1 MYLKWDEK
9 TITDFSDKNINSLYN
24 EGYVFTRLGKGVM
37 QKTRSV
43 RIDLDKFELT
53 SENKRVLKK
62 VEGLDL
68 QIENLPYKKY
78 DWSVGKLAKNFYDTK
93 FGQGIFSAN
102 KIKELLTEPD
112 KSNFNSLFVYQSPD
126 NSMAG
131 YAICY
136 ANSTIVHYS
145 YPFYKP
151 QTSTTCLQATSYKLQ
166 ANSGMGM
173 MIMAIV
179 AAQKNNKKYVYLGS
193 AQRPTDTYK
202 LQFNELEWFNDKKWS
217 NDIDELKQIIKKTC
231 DE

>member
-145 YPFYKP
+145 YPFYI
-151 QTSTTCLQATSYKLQ
+151 L
-166 ANSGMGM
+166 NSEFNIQGMGM